1 MRRIPIYAVAP
12 FIILVS
18 FAGCISTP
26 NGKAIDLGR
35 LETETGSLAQDL
47 RDISEALGD
56 SDSDKKISD
65 GLALVASAL
74 DDVKAAVAAHR
85 AGGEET
91 AKLLAAL
98 QIAADAAARIVDDAK
113 GDKYRTV
120 RLVATGAKILVR
132 RIRDSVG

>member
-1 MRRIPIYAVAP
+1 ALRQFSERQEDDNFALQLLGEYERAV
-12 FIILVS
+12 
-18 FAGCISTP
+18 
-26 NGKAIDLGR
+26 
-35 LETETGSLAQDL
+35 LAVVQT
-47 RDISEALGD
+47 
-56 SDSDKKISD
+56 
-65 GLALVASAL
+65 LAAL